1 MKDSWLKETMEL
13 LRVLEEQRTDMENK
27 IEDLEVE
34 LVGLND
40 RIAAGHALMQT
51 YIEKYNLE
59 PLPLDNIDLHYLTTM
74 SYPDMLIEIAK
85 IRQGYLKVTD
95 AVEILLK
102 ANVNRDKR
110 AIQANLYSALR
121 RLKQKFAKI
130 APGEYRYIN
139 HVKKEDSKPSGVRQV
154 IKELKERNPKMTKN
168 DVLNHLIRT
177 SFDFKGK
184 QPKRAVHM
192 AWISLGYHKE
202 EKQPKMRFLSDE
214 SSKLLVVDR

>member
-1 MKDSWLKETMEL
+1 MEDSWLKETMEL
-13 LRVLEEQRTDMENK
+13 LRDLEEQRTTMEDK

-51 YIEKYNLE
+51 YIEKHNLE
-59 PLPLDNIDLHYLTTM
+59 PLPLDDIDLHYLTTM

-95 AVEILLK
+95 AVEILLR
-102 ANVNRDKR
+102 ANVSRDKR
-110 AIQANLYSALR
+110 AIQANVYSALR

-139 HVKKEDSKPSGVRQV
+139 HVKKEDSKPSGVRQAV
-154 IKELKERNPKMTKN
+154 KELKERNPTMTKN

-192 AWISLGYHKE
+192 AWISLGYTKE
-202 EKQPKMRFLSDE
+202 EK
-214 SSKLLVVDR
+214 